1 MASMEMSLDDII
13 AARPKTSHHPSQRGK
28 GRAQILGTGGRV
40 SPATKAR
47 AKATI
52 AAKPA
57 AAQTAQPHAEKII
70 VSNLPSDVNENQVKE
85 LFQTTVGQLR
95 EVTLHYDSNGRS
107 KGVATVVFNKKGDGN
122 RAHAQYNNRLIDGR
136 RPMKIEIV
144 MDPTKAAPPPSLAS
158 RVAPAPAA
166 NGAANAARTA
176 ASTRGRGGRRGRG
189 GGRPKAAE
197 RTPKTAADL
206 DAEMEDYTAASTN
219 AAAAP
224 AATA

>member
-13 AARPKTSHHPSQRGK
+13 AARPKTSRRPSQRGK
-28 GRAQILGTGGRV
+28 GRAQILGNAAV
-40 SPATKAR
+40 SPVTKAR

-57 AAQTAQPHAEKII
+57 APSQAPAEKII
-70 VSNLPSDVNENQVKE
+70 VSNLPSDVNESQVKE
-85 LFQTTVGQLR
+85 LFQTTVGALR
-95 EVTLHYDSNGRS
+95 EVTLHYDAAGRS

-122 RAHAQYNNRLIDGR
+122 RAYAQYNNRLIDGR

-144 MDPTKAAPPPSLAS
+144 MDPTKAPAASLAS

-166 NGAANAARTA
+166 NGAAARTA
-176 ASTRGRGGRRGRG
+176 SIRGRGGRRGRG
-189 GGRPKAAE
+189 GAARPKTE
-197 RTPKTAADL
+197 RTPKTVADL
-206 DAEMEDYTAASTN
+206 DADMEDYTAATT
-219 AAAAP
+219 AP